1 MVETLTIRSG
11 VAKPAILPVAQPAPR
26 AGRSAVR
33 SPTGTPAAG
42 GPDDDSNLGPRHG
55 DAAVLAEIAR
65 FDHGDGRDFAARVG
79 DQTEAIEREVGRRV
93 GAQVDPEV
101 VKRAVADA
109 REQI

>member
-55 DAAVLAEIAR
+55 DAARLELSRIHPKASDRDQSSGDISELIHRLQEYLNMILSLLASN
-65 FDHGDGRDFAARVG
+65 FDRTALKFA
-79 DQTEAIEREVGRRV
+79 
-93 GAQVDPEV
+93 DP
-101 VKRAVADA
+101 
-109 REQI
+109 Q